1 MKEFFIQV
9 LRFLKLDE
17 LLLGLFEKIRLG
29 LMKKFHKARGV
40 LQEAKGAISDTFD
53 NAQSVL
59 EDTQELAQDALE
71 CAQEAVENFLG

>member
-9 LRFLKLDE
+9 LRFLKLDV

-29 LMKKFHKARGV
+29 LIKKFRKADGA
-40 LQEAKGAISDTFD
+40 LEGAKSALNDTLD
-53 NAQSVL
+53 SAQDVL
-59 EDTQELAQDALE
+59 EDTCELAQDALE

>member
-1 MKEFFIQV
+1 MREFFIQV

-29 LMKKFHKARGV
+29 LTKKFQNVRGV
-40 LQEAKGAISDTFD
+40 LNGAKGVLNDTLNSAQ
-53 NAQSVL
+53 NAL
-59 EDTQELAQDALE
+59 DTTQELAQGALE